1 MLAVP
6 SVSGSPLR
14 SLYFGKDDAE
24 SDIAAG
30 GLLRDGLLKTAAYN
44 NAITGRK
51 TLIIGRKGSGK
62 SAICVGLR
70 EAPPAGLTVSV
81 VTPDEISADE
91 IRRFELQGI
100 TPEQSKALMW
110 RYLFAIQVAKCLVR
124 HVDTAHDRQSQ
135 AVKQLRRFLADN
147 GEHCEIGFNQKFWRI
162 IDRLKSSISL
172 SAFGASVKVEVAPS
186 EGICLNNTLDALEA
200 NILDAQ
206 KSIGCTC
213 PYQAHL
219 MLVDQIEK
227 VWSNDARSDSMV
239 TGLLLASKDIAAK
252 FTGLRCV
259 VLLRTDIYDM
269 LLFQDRD
276 KFRGDE
282 FQIDWNKS
290 DLLDLAL
297 IRARVSL
304 GISLTSEELWGKV
317 FPPSIDGT
325 PIQQYLVDR
334 TLMRPREMIQLCNA
348 CRDAAEKN
356 GNNKI
361 EESDVIEAVAQYSN
375 WKLQDLVS
383 EYRVNYPFLADLF
396 VLFQN
401 SSYLLSRKE
410 LGRRLEVLADSLA
423 VRYPEMR
430 SVFNLDDMI
439 DILWSIGFLGVVRDG
454 INEYSYSATTKIRE
468 DERILVIQPG
478 FREALRSTSSIV
490 VRPYE
495 PGRIKSRYASGLL
508 QAPVFP
514 RTHSTSRVYETVRHV
529 IQKLDECTI
538 KAHLPEEANWELR
551 QTLRRMWSDV
561 KNSLDD
567 LNDEGVF
574 YDVARDMASTLRS
587 IASRLESGPDLD
599 PCAGTDRALANT
611 FYDAAETLNNPRLLR
626 EQTSR

>member
-1 MLAVP
+1 MP
-6 SVSGSPLR
+6 SIPGSPFK

-30 GLLRDGLLKTAAYN
+30 GLLRDGLVKTAAYN
-44 NAITGRK
+44 NAISGRK

-70 EAPPAGLTVSV
+70 EAPPQGVTVSI

-100 TPEQSKALMW
+100 TPEQSKALLW
-110 RYLFAIQVAKCLVR
+110 RYLFTIQVAKCLVR
-124 HVDTAHDRQSQ
+124 HAATVHDKQSQ

-162 IDRLKSSISL
+162 IERLKSSISMN
-172 SAFGASVKVEVAPS
+172 AFGTSVKVELAPS
-186 EGICLNNTLDALEA
+186 EGIHLNNTLDALEA

-213 PYQAHL
+213 PYEAHL

-239 TGLLLASKDIAAK
+239 TGLLLASKDVAAK

-282 FQIDWNKS
+282 FRIDWNEA

-297 IRARVSL
+297 IRARVSMGAPL
-304 GISLTSEELWGKV
+304 EADELWGTV
-317 FPPSIDGT
+317 FPPSIEGA
-325 PIQQYLVDR
+325 PIQKYLVGR
-334 TLMRPREMIQLCNA
+334 TLMRPRDMIQLCNA

-356 GNNKI
+356 GNSRI
-361 EESDVIEAVAQYSN
+361 GESDVIEAVAQYSN
-375 WKLQDLVS
+375 WKLQDLMS

-401 SSYLLSRKE
+401 SSYLLPRRE
-410 LGRRLEVLADSLA
+410 LGRRLEVLAESLA
-423 VRYPEMR
+423 TRYPEMR
-430 SVFNLDDMI
+430 SVFNLDDVI
-439 DILWSIGFLGVVRDG
+439 DILWGIGFLGVVRDG
-454 INEYSYSATTKIRE
+454 INEYSYSTTTKIRE
-468 DERILVIQPG
+468 DERMLVIQPG

-495 PGRIKSRYASGLL
+495 PSQIKSRYASGFL
-508 QAPVFP
+508 QAPMLL
-514 RTHSTSRVYETVRHV
+514 RTHSARRVYETVQHMMQNLEER
-529 IQKLDECTI
+529 IN
-538 KAHLPEEANWELR
+538 KAGLPEEADWELR
-551 QTLRRMWSDV
+551 QTLRRMWRDV
-561 KNSLDD
+561 ETSLDE
-567 LNDEGVF
+567 LSDEGVF
-574 YDVARDMASTLRS
+574 YGVARDMASTFQS

-599 PCAGTDRALANT
+599 PCAGTERALANT
-611 FYDAAETLNNPRLLR
+611 FYDAAETLRSPRLLR
-626 EQTSR
+626 EQRGGK